1 MLIPG
6 ISPRLVDGL
15 RGTPI
20 PPQSV
25 VRRLQE
31 ISPRLS
37 LVWVGGGH
45 VQYWGLRE
53 TWRQGDP
60 RWEQVQT
67 GKIAPD
73 LAYDVA
79 QVFPPECSGEDM
91 AAFVERYYGERNMLP
106 RAEAAKEAERIA
118 TKQMQSDASVREGHI
133 QRVHEESL
141 ERHARES
148 KHNLRVRAGV
158 EKAHPM
164 VVVP

>member
-1 MLIPG
+1 MLLTG
-6 ISPRLVDGL
+6 VRNTLTTAGGD
-15 RGTPI
+15 PI

-45 VQYWGLRE
+45 VRYWGLRE
-53 TWRQGDP
+53 TWRHGDP

-67 GKIAPD
+67 GRIPAD
-73 LAYDVA
+73 MAYDVA
-79 QVFPPECSGEDM
+79 QVFPPDCGTEEI

-106 RAEAAKEAERIA
+106 KAAAAKEAER
-118 TKQMQSDASVREGHI
+118 MVDAQRHA
-133 QRVHEESL
+133 QKRVHAENVERVSQESI
-141 ERHARES
+141 ERHERES
-148 KHNLRVRAGV
+148 RHDLRVRAGA